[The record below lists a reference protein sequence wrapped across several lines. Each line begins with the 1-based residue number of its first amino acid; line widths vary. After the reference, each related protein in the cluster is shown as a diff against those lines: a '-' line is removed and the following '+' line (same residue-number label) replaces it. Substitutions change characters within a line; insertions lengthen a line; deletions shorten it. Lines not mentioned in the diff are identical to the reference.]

1 MIEALRAEDA
11 VTERAAQMHAFG
23 QFVGSWD
30 LDVRW
35 YGAEG
40 RLLHAAAGEWHFGW
54 ILGGLAVQD
63 VWIVPSQRRYDPL
76 ATSLRWGD
84 YGTSV
89 RFFDPSID
97 AWRSTWIG
105 PVRGLVIPFVARET
119 PGGVELLGAVGT
131 DTRLRWSFSDIT
143 PTAFVWRNEEAHG
156 EHGPWKLVQEF
167 HARRRPD
174 LHPANGDGADAYPA
188 RT

>member
-1 MIEALRAEDA
+1 MSMIEALRAEA
-11 VTERAAQMHAFG
+11 AAAERAAAMHAFG
-23 QFVGSWD
+23 QFVGSWS

-40 RLLHAAAGEWHFGW
+40 DLVHAATGEWHFGW
-54 ILGGLAVQD
+54 ILGGLAIQD
-63 VWIVPSQRRYDPL
+63 VWIVPSQRRHDPL

-105 PVRGLVIPFVARET
+105 PVRGLVIPFIARKT
-119 PGGVELLGAVGT
+119 PWGVELLGAAA

-143 PTAFVWRNEEAHG
+143 PTTFVWRNEEAHG
-156 EHGPWKLVQEF
+156 EHGPWKLAQEF
-167 HARRRPD
+167 SARRRSD
-174 LHPANGDGADAYPA
+174 LHPEDGSAA
-188 RT
+188 